1 MKKVALYSKKLTCGI
16 SIIITFLTFF
26 ITFALI
32 YDSFVLNDLIFYIS
46 IVFAIIILVL
56 SLFLIKSCYMIID
69 TEKEEIF
76 IKVFNWNE
84 KRKYKFEEIDSV
96 VIEDYSYRRHKLLR
110 GVFVFKDKNL
120 SKYQSISYVSLSSKT
135 VNKKV
140 TEICQLINSEI
151 KKDL

>member
-32 YDSFVLNDLIFYIS
+32 YDSFVLNDLIFYIY
-46 IVFAIIILVL
+46 IVFAITILVL

>member
-32 YDSFVLNDLIFYIS
+32 YDSFVLNDLIFYIY

>member
-26 ITFALI
+26 ITFELI